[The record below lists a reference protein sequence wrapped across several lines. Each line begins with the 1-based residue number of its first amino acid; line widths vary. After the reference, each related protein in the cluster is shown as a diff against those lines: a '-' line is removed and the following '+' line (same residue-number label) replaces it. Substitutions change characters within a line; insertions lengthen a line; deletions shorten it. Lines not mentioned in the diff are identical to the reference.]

1 MRGATILFPLV
12 LLAACAGGGNGTP
25 QCGSTQGFVSGAV
38 SGGVAP
44 VKVVAMEDGALAAEA
59 TVESD
64 GTYELNLD
72 STDEGLDFT
81 LHAED
86 AGGCAAAEG
95 VLTVKSCEE
104 YERDFSVPDCQ

>member
-1 MRGATILFPLV
+1 MQRNARKLVAGGVGALV
-12 LLAACAGGGNGTP
+12 LGLAA
-25 QCGSTQGFVSGAV
+25 V
-38 SGGVAP
+38 
-44 VKVVAMEDGALAAEA
+44 ALANHRY
-59 TVESD
+59 D

-86 AGGCAAAEG
+86 AGGCAAAEV